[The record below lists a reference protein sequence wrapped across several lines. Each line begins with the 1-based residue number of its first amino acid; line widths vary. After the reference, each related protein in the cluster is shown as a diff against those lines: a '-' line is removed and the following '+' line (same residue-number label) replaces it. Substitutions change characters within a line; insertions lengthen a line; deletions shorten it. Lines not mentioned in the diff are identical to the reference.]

1 MGAETVTLDEKIAD
15 AEGFV
20 KDIQGDTTGQY
31 TVVYP
36 WDVEDLRRAR
46 RYLRLLQADK
56 RKREFDNAA
65 EFVASTCE
73 ALLNE

>member
-1 MGAETVTLDEKIAD
+1 MTLDEQIAD

-46 RYLRLLQADK
+46 RYLRILKAQK
-56 RKREFDNAA
+56 RNQQGQ
-65 EFVASTCE
+65 TT
-73 ALLNE
+73 